1 MTYRELYFKYR
12 NEAIKEGKED
22 TAIKLLIQELS
33 NFSNTDF
40 YANYDNVVNEEV
52 LNKILD
58 AINNYLNKDIPIQ
71 YILGYTYFY
80 GYKLIVNKNVLIPR
94 RETEELV
101 DWVIHNNP
109 FASPKILDIGT
120 GSGAIAITLKA
131 NIEGSSVSAVD
142 ISEAA
147 IEVAKIN
154 ASINDQEIYFIKS
167 DIFSNLKNQKFNI
180 IVSNPPYIPKT
191 EVLGNLVYGNE
202 PHIALFAEEDGL
214 FFYKRILEQSH
225 LYLED
230 KSLIVFEIPE
240 DKDEELSIFVK
251 KSYPNDSYEIKKDLQ
266 GKSRILIIKKN
277 WR

>member
-1 MTYRELYFKYR
+1 MTYRELYFKYK
-12 NEAIKEGKED
+12 NEAIKVGKEE

-33 NFSNTDF
+33 NFSNTEF
-40 YANYDNVVNEEV
+40 YANYDNEV
-52 LNKILD
+52 DKDELNKILI
-58 AINNYLNKDIPIQ
+58 AIDDYIIKEIPIQ

-80 GYKLIVNKNVLIPR
+80 GYKLLVNKNVLIPR

-109 FASPKILDIGT
+109 FASPRIIDIGT

-131 NIEGSSVSAVD
+131 NIESSSVTAVD

-147 IEVAKIN
+147 IEVAKLN
-154 ASINDQEIYFIKS
+154 ASINNQEVEFIKS
-167 DIFSNLKNQKFNI
+167 DIFSNLENKKFNI
-180 IVSNPPYIPKT
+180 LVSNPPYIPKT
-191 EVLGNLVYGNE
+191 EVLDNLVYINE
-202 PHIALFAEEDGL
+202 PHIALFADEDGL
-214 FFYKRILEQSH
+214 FFYKKILEKSY

-240 DKDEELSIFVK
+240 DKDEELTKYVINY
-251 KSYPNDSYEIKKDLQ
+251 YPRSDYEIKKDLQ
-266 GKSRILIIKKN
+266 GKSRILIIKNN